1 MLSSQPTPPSAP
13 PPSDQVRARTPS
25 LTLARVSQYG
35 VLIALLALL
44 VFGGVRYHSLNFLGE
59 YNLVSVLQGNAPYAL
74 IALGMC
80 FVIITGGIDLSVGSV
95 VGLSGVV
102 AALLSPYGLGA
113 ALLGAVGSGLVIGLI
128 NGVIVSRLRVQPF
141 ITTLA
146 TLLGAHGLALLIA
159 NNTGVTASTA
169 LVNLGQVK
177 WVSISVMLVAFVV
190 GAVALSYSRFGRH
203 ALAVGGGEDASALMG
218 LNTRRV
224 VLSVYLLS
232 GALAGLAGLLVT
244 AQSGAGQPN
253 EGAGWELSA
262 IASVVV
268 GGTLL
273 TGGTGSVWATLAGA
287 LLLGLI
293 LNMLNFENGLGVISL
308 SPYWQSV
315 IRGAFLLLVV
325 VLQSR
330 LSRRSGA

>member
-1 MLSSQPTPPSAP
+1 MRSTQPPIPQAPTPP
-13 PPSDQVRARTPS
+13 VRPRLAG
-25 LTLARVSQYG
+25 LTLSRVSQYG
-35 VLIALLALL
+35 VLIALVLLL
-44 VFGGVRYHSLNFLGE
+44 VFGGWRYSSLNFLGE
-59 YNLVSVLQGNAPYAL
+59 YNVVSVLQGNTPYAL

-102 AALLSPYGLGA
+102 AALLSPYGVAVAVLGA
-113 ALLGAVGSGLVIGLI
+113 IGSGLLIGLI
-128 NGVIVSRLRVQPF
+128 NGLVITRLKIQPF

-146 TLLGAHGLALLIA
+146 TLLGAHGLALLLA
-159 NNTGVTASTA
+159 NNAGVTASPELA
-169 LVNLGQVK
+169 ALGQLK
-177 WVSISVMLVAFVV
+177 WLSIALMLFAFVI
-190 GAVALSYSRFGRH
+190 GGFALRYTRFGRH

-218 LNTRRV
+218 LNTRQ
-224 VLSVYLLS
+224 VLIGVYLLS
-232 GALAGLAGLLVT
+232 GALAGLAGLIFA

-253 EGAGWELSA
+253 EGLGWELSA

-273 TGGTGSVWATLAGA
+273 TGGTGSVWFTLVGATL
-287 LLLGLI
+287 LGVI
-293 LNMLNFENGLGVISL
+293 LNMLNFENGLGLVSL

-330 LSRRSGA
+330 LARRRGSE

>member
-1 MLSSQPTPPSAP
+1 MLSPQGGPA
-13 PPSDQVRARTPS
+13 ARTRTPGLVLS
-25 LTLARVSQYG
+25 RLSQYG
-35 VLIALLALL
+35 VLIALIALL

-59 YNLVSVLQGNAPYAL
+59 YNVVSVLQGNAPYAL

-102 AALLSPYGLGA
+102 AAMLSPYGIAA
-113 ALLGAVGSGLVIGLI
+113 ALLGAVAAGLVIGLI
-128 NGVIVSRLRVQPF
+128 NGLIISRLNIQPF

-146 TLLGAHGLALLIA
+146 TLLGAHGLALLLA
-159 NNTGVTASTA
+159 NNTGVTAATP
-169 LVNLGQVK
+169 LVDLGQIK
-177 WVSISVMLVAFVV
+177 WVSIAVMLLAFVI
-190 GAVALSYSRFGRH
+190 GAFALSYTRFGRH

-218 LNTRRV
+218 LNTRWV

-232 GALAGLAGLLVT
+232 GALAGLAGFLMT

-253 EGAGWELSA
+253 EGTGWELSA

-273 TGGTGSVWATLAGA
+273 TGGNGSVWATLAGA
-287 LLLGLI
+287 LLLGII

-330 LSRRSGA
+330 FTKRVGPA